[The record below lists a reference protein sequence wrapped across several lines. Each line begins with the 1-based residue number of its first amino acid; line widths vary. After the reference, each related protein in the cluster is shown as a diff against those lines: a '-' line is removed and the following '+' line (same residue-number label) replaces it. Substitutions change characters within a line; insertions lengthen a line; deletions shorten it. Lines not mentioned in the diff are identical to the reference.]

1 MVFFHISDMYILNHP
16 HSYSDLKI
24 LKKFSSTRQ
33 LLSVLRVK
41 KRILSLTIYEKN
53 LQCYQTNQV
62 LHPASFMQRKNKF
75 NKENIVKFLLFRVYL
90 SIITVQLGML
100 SDLLGINKHV
110 SVSKFVLK
118 YRANIK
124 YMYGIVTEYTSNRLL
139 E

>member
-1 MVFFHISDMYILNHP
+1 MRKTCNVIKQTKFYIL
-16 HSYSDLKI
+16 
-24 LKKFSSTRQ
+24 
-33 LLSVLRVK
+33 
-41 KRILSLTIYEKN
+41 
-53 LQCYQTNQV
+53 QV
-62 LHPASFMQRKNKF
+62 SCREKNKF
-75 NKENIVKFLLFRVYL
+75 NKENIVKLLLFRVYL

-110 SVSKFVLK
+110 SVSKFFLK

>member
-75 NKENIVKFLLFRVYL
+75 NKENIVKLLLFRVYL

-124 YMYGIVTEYTSNRLL
+124 CMYGIVTEYASNRLL

>member
-1 MVFFHISDMYILNHP
+1 MRKTCNVIKQTKFYIL
-16 HSYSDLKI
+16 
-24 LKKFSSTRQ
+24 
-33 LLSVLRVK
+33 
-41 KRILSLTIYEKN
+41 
-53 LQCYQTNQV
+53 QV
-62 LHPASFMQRKNKF
+62 SCREKNKF
-75 NKENIVKFLLFRVYL
+75 NKENIVKLLLFRVYL

>member
-1 MVFFHISDMYILNHP
+1 MRKTCDVIKQTKFYIL
-16 HSYSDLKI
+16 
-24 LKKFSSTRQ
+24 
-33 LLSVLRVK
+33 
-41 KRILSLTIYEKN
+41 
-53 LQCYQTNQV
+53 QV
-62 LHPASFMQRKNKF
+62 SCREKNKF
-75 NKENIVKFLLFRVYL
+75 NKENIVKLLLFRVYL

>member
-1 MVFFHISDMYILNHP
+1 MVFFHISDMCILHHP
-16 HSYSDLKI
+16 HSYSDWNI
-24 LKKFSSTRQ
+24 LKKIQFNQ
-33 LLSVLRVK
+33 VAAICFRVK

>member
-1 MVFFHISDMYILNHP
+1 
-16 HSYSDLKI
+16 
-24 LKKFSSTRQ
+24 
-33 LLSVLRVK
+33 
-41 KRILSLTIYEKN
+41 
-53 LQCYQTNQV
+53 
-62 LHPASFMQRKNKF
+62 MQRKNKF
-75 NKENIVKFLLFRVYL
+75 NKENIVKLLLFRVYL

-124 YMYGIVTEYTSNRLL
+124 CMYGIVTEYASNRLL

>member
-75 NKENIVKFLLFRVYL
+75 NKENIVKLLLFRVYL

-110 SVSKFVLK
+110 SVSKFVQK

-124 YMYGIVTEYTSNRLL
+124 YMYGIVTEYASNRLL

>member
-110 SVSKFVLK
+110 SVSKFVQK

-124 YMYGIVTEYTSNRLL
+124 YMYGIVTEYASNRLL

>member
-1 MVFFHISDMYILNHP
+1 MVFFHISDMCILNHP

-33 LLSVLRVK
+33 LLSVLGLK
-41 KRILSLTIYEKN
+41 KRILSLTINEKN

-62 LHPASFMQRKNKF
+62 LYPASFMQRKNKF
-75 NKENIVKFLLFRVYL
+75 NKENIVKLLLFRVYL

-100 SDLLGINKHV
+100 SDLLGINKYV

-124 YMYGIVTEYTSNRLL
+124 YMYGIVTEYTSNRSL

>member
-1 MVFFHISDMYILNHP
+1 
-16 HSYSDLKI
+16 
-24 LKKFSSTRQ
+24 
-33 LLSVLRVK
+33 
-41 KRILSLTIYEKN
+41 
-53 LQCYQTNQV
+53 
-62 LHPASFMQRKNKF
+62 MQRKNKF

-124 YMYGIVTEYTSNRLL
+124 YRIYPCIMRTFFP
-139 E
+139 

>member
-1 MVFFHISDMYILNHP
+1 MVFFHISDMCILNHP

-33 LLSVLRVK
+33 LLSVLGLK
-41 KRILSLTIYEKN
+41 KRILSLTINEKN

-75 NKENIVKFLLFRVYL
+75 NKENIVKLLLFRVYL